1 MQHSELLSNISED
14 YYLNKLSFGE
24 ISKKYKLSRY
34 LINKYLN
41 DAIKQ
46 GIVKIQ
52 IETIA
57 KRNSQLELLL
67 SEKFKKIHFYVI
79 SDGKND
85 ITTSNE
91 LSKSAALIV
100 EKMFKKNCKVV
111 GTSWGEAIYSLVDN
125 FQNFP
130 LEDVKF
136 TQFMGEN
143 MKYNSTAGSMRM
155 VEKIATKFSSEF
167 LTLPA
172 PLYIIDNQVREG
184 LYFEP
189 SIKNTLNIAKEMDV
203 LLTGIGTIRS
213 LKSIPIWKENIHR
226 IFPNIS
232 LDKIAGVMYGR
243 AFDIDGNIL
252 NANNDKVMGITIN
265 QILKTPRRVCLV
277 RSKSKTQSLIG
288 ALRGQLVTDIIL
300 SETIAYRILAEIND

>member
-52 IETIA
+52 IEAIA

-252 NANNDKVMGITIN
+252 NADNDKVMGITIN

>member
-252 NANNDKVMGITIN
+252 NADNDKVMGITIN